1 MSEPGF
7 WDHPLTVTVIGAGII
22 GVLVQTLTWWWQNQ
36 RKAWEIR
43 VSLVAEMSE
52 VAMDLMARLETTLD
66 LEELANTKETSGFWT
81 RWKPFAQVRRRFEY
95 PATFVLFRNSRAR
108 VASNNAAQKFVVHKA
123 VVGTKLEAYLWSPPV
138 AERKKKASPTI
149 ADRWNKLAKAMTN
162 RAKLIFTKRKKPVR
176 LSIADRWDKLAK
188 AMTNLVALKQLD
200 TPHERYDLKLW
211 IGSGGGSA
219 AYLPG

>member
-1 MSEPGF
+1 MSDPSF
-7 WDHPLTVTVIGAGII
+7 LDHPLTVTVIGAGII

-108 VASNNAAQKFVVHKA
+108 VASNNAAQRFGA
-123 VVGTKLEAYLWSPPV
+123 NRRGAATSVGA
-138 AERKKKASPTI
+138 
-149 ADRWNKLAKAMTN
+149 
-162 RAKLIFTKRKKPVR
+162 
-176 LSIADRWDKLAK
+176 
-188 AMTNLVALKQLD
+188 
-200 TPHERYDLKLW
+200 
-211 IGSGGGSA
+211 
-219 AYLPG
+219 